1 MRHDALFRSVFGQPR
16 HAISHLSRFLPAEVL
31 AELRIEEATPYP
43 GTVVDAK
50 LKEHHADLIYRV
62 PLRHRSHATLLDDQI
77 PDEALLFMLFEH
89 QSTLD
94 PLMALR
100 LLRYMTAVWD
110 NYLRQTKA
118 ALLPPTVAVVLY
130 HGERPWDVSP
140 HFTDIVAFPP
150 DRTTALH
157 LHVPS
162 FSYIV
167 NDLSSIPDEVLQAGA
182 LDGLVRLLFKYSRDD
197 LLSQKLPEWVA
208 LFDQVAAE
216 GTSGL
221 QGLSLVVEYLMQG
234 RRVPPQVI
242 DIIGELVSAEV
253 RQIFKSTADLLRE
266 EGEAR
271 GRAEGRAEG
280 EARGRAKDILRI
292 LAAHRLPVSSDL
304 EALILG
310 CHDLAQLDRWF
321 DRALTAR
328 TIDDVLRDD

>member
-16 HAISHLSRFLPAEVL
+16 YAISHLSRFLPAEVL

-43 GTVVDAK
+43 GTIIDAK

-62 PLRHRSHATLLDDQI
+62 PLRHCSQAAPLDAQI
-77 PDEALLFMLFEH
+77 PEEALMFMLFEH
-89 QSTLD
+89 QSTLE
-94 PLMALR
+94 PLMAFR
-100 LLRYMTAVWD
+100 LLGYMTAVWD
-110 NYLRQTKA
+110 DYVRQTRA

-130 HGERPWDVSP
+130 HGDRPWDISP
-140 HFTDIVAFPP
+140 HFADIVAFSP
-150 DRTTALH
+150 DRTSAQRP
-157 LHVPS
+157 HVPE
-162 FSYIV
+162 FSYII

-216 GTSGL
+216 GTPGL

-253 RQIFKSTADLLRE
+253 RQVFKSTADLLRE

-271 GRAEGRAEG
+271 GRAEG

-292 LAAHRLPVSSDL
+292 LAAHRVPVSSEL
-304 EALILG
+304 EDVILG
-310 CHDLAQLDRWF
+310 CRDLAQLDRWF

-328 TIDDVLRDD
+328 TVDDMLRDD